1 MQILRIKLSNMDILI
16 IMEAK
21 DYGYEE
27 DDGGGGDVEFISKLT
42 F

>member
-1 MQILRIKLSNMDILI
+1 MDILI

-27 DDGGGGDVEFISKLT
+27 DDGGGGMLSLFQN
-42 F
+42 